1 MGLGIVG
8 KTKSKFGNGAASAK
22 SKGICFY
29 SCNPIV
35 IAVILDIRGRI
46 VTIENINS
54 FDSC

>member
-29 SCNPIV
+29 SCNPIG
-35 IAVILDIRGRI
+35 IAVILDIGCRI